1 MVVFTTTLRKTNH
14 IKPPIQGYGLIQEIQ
29 YVFNVKKIPLV
40 HLQTH
45 HAALQGTDTTT

>member
-1 MVVFTTTLRKTNH
+1 MVFTTTLRNTNH
-14 IKPPIQGYGLIQEIQ
+14 IKPIQGYGLIQEIQ